1 MNRISGRLLALIA
14 KRGMSYGELA
24 EQTGIPKSALQ
35 RYATGETVKIP
46 LERLEAL
53 AIALGV
59 APGYLLGW
67 EKGISGGKI
76 SSERTTVR
84 SLERIPIIGA
94 VRAGWEGLA
103 YEETD
108 GSELAD
114 IRNPESYFYLRVTG
128 DSMAPQIN
136 EGELA
141 LVHRQSTADS
151 GDIVIAVVNGEEGTI
166 KRYVRQGA
174 AVILQPFNPKYKPLV
189 LAEDELDGFRIAGK
203 VVQTVRKW

>member
-128 DSMAPQIN
+128 DSMAPQIAA
-136 EGELA
+136 GDLA
-141 LVHRQSTADS
+141 LIHSQQMVENGQ
-151 GDIVIAVVNGEEGTI
+151 IAVILLQDDEATI
-166 KRYVRQGA
+166 KRVLFAGSN
-174 AVILQPFNPKYKPLV
+174 VILQPLNPSYAPVV
-189 LAEDELDGFRIAGK
+189 LAGGECRILGR
-203 VVQTVRKW
+203 VVRTTREW